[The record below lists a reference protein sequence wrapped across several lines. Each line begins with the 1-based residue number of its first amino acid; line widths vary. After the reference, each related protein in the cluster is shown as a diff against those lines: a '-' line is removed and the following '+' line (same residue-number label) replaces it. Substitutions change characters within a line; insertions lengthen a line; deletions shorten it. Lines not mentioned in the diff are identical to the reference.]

1 MMIRYGLYGI
11 LCIVWQCIGL
21 NTAMAQ
27 KKTSS
32 TTPTNSSNNSIKI
45 GVNFVISDPDDL
57 PQVRAARMAVDEI
70 NAAGGVLGKK
80 IEIITSYNQTRNYAQ
95 IHASL
100 QTLISRGATSIL
112 LTGGSGAVLKAAE
125 LTVQKGVLL
134 MASSAS
140 SPHITNLAD
149 KNLVWRTVPSDVF
162 QGKLAA
168 RLIDS
173 LKYRTA
179 SVIYLN
185 NPYGNELYRAF
196 RAEFEKR
203 GGSVLSGVKYSDTT
217 TYKSYN
223 FKSKLEMLYRD
234 NPDVIYM
241 ISYIEDGK
249 EILLQS
255 ERYGFVQGK
264 KGIYQPLFLGC
275 DGNYNGALLK
285 GVRADIVE
293 GMIGLAYTHLKSSLN
308 YQRFLEKFQSYSSS
322 SSLPEELSSSQ
333 ESASEATSTFAAASY
348 DAVYALAFAIAK
360 AGSTQASDI
369 SAALRR
375 ISGGAKNAPVVNV
388 QEFAKG
394 LGFIAEGKDINY
406 EGASGAIDFD
416 MNGDVLSGTYI
427 VWKVVEGKFVEAGT
441 VSFP

>member
-1 MMIRYGLYGI
+1 MS
-11 LCIVWQCIGL
+11 L
-21 NTAMAQ
+21 NTVVAQ
-27 KKTSS
+27 KKPSGTASLPS
-32 TTPTNSSNNSIKI
+32 PNSSNNTIKI

-57 PQVRAARMAVDEI
+57 PQLRAARMAVDEI
-70 NAAGGVLGKK
+70 NAAGGVLGKT
-80 IEIITSYNQTRNYAQ
+80 IEIITSYSQTRNYSQ

-100 QTLISRGATSIL
+100 QTLISRGATTVL

-125 LTVQKGVLL
+125 LTIQKGVLL

-140 SPHITNLAD
+140 SPHITNLTD

-173 LKYRTA
+173 LKYRTV

-185 NPYGNELYRAF
+185 NAYGNELYRAF
-196 RAEFEKR
+196 RKEFEKR
-203 GGSVLSGVKYSDTT
+203 GGKVLSGVKYSDTT
-217 TYKSYN
+217 TYKSYD
-223 FKSKLEMLYRD
+223 FKNKLEMLYRD

-241 ISYIEDGK
+241 ISYIEDGR

-255 ERYGFVQGK
+255 EKYGFVQGQR
-264 KGIYQPLFLGC
+264 GVYQPLFLGC
-275 DGNYNGALLK
+275 DGNYNPALLK

-293 GMIGLAYTHLKSSLN
+293 GMIGLAYTHPKSSPN
-308 YQRFLEKFQSYSSS
+308 YQRFVEAFQAYSSS
-322 SSLPEELSSSQ
+322 SSLPEELASSQ
-333 ESASEATSTFAAASY
+333 ESVSEATNTFAAASY
-348 DAVYALAFAIAK
+348 DAVYALAYAMAK

-369 SAALRR
+369 AAALRQ
-375 ISGGAKNAPVVNV
+375 ISGGTKNAPVVNV
-388 QEFAKG
+388 QEFTKG
-394 LGFIAEGKDINY
+394 LEFIAQGKNINY
-406 EGASGAIDFD
+406 EGASGSIDFD

-427 VWKVVEGKFVEAGT
+427 VWKVVNGKFTESGT